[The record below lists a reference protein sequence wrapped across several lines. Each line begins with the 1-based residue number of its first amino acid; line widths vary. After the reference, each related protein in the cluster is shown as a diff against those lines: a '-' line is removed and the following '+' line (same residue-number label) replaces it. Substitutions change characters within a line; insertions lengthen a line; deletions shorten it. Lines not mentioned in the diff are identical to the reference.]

1 LLGGCRN
8 WDEVGPKPIPTSE
21 VESYLNLAGVEDPE
35 TRMKYL
41 RLIRRMDLKEL
52 SIIHERLK
60 RSRKS

>member
-1 LLGGCRN
+1 
-8 WDEVGPKPIPTSE
+8 
-21 VESYLNLAGVEDPE
+21 
-35 TRMKYL
+35 MKYL